1 MKNVLS
7 LLQGQYFRILMK
19 GGVNTQSNTE
29 LLGRYDIISVLKEDD
44 RSIVYLA
51 AHKKMG
57 NKRII
62 KIISKKSIYIES
74 FKAEFHILKDLKHR
88 FIPQIYDIEEDE
100 GSFYIIEEYIEGESL
115 KVLIERVGPYSEE
128 DTIFYIK
135 NLTDILVF
143 LQSYEGGAIYHQD
156 IQPTNIIIDKKELYL
171 IDFGNSFS
179 TGNEFIRSSIFG
191 TEGFTPPERYI
202 SDYKENISICERA
215 DIYSLGCIIYYF
227 LTGNIIESDQYIEML
242 NKLNISD
249 GFKKLIKSM
258 LKEEPDL
265 RISGI
270 GIVKKELEKLMEFKE
285 RDMDSLITRP
295 YVISVVGTQARIGTT
310 EIALAITKFINKYSL
325 DVLYEE
331 NNNNFFV
338 NELHK
343 DGKAYFREGMYNYN
357 GIKLKPKYN
366 DNIRID
372 YKTSYI
378 VRDESVIKEGLEYGD
393 LIILIAGTKS
403 QEMPYTNRAI
413 DILRGLY
420 EEDIYKDVMIIFNLS
435 KEDLFKERREVIGS
449 NFKLYRIAYMDS
461 SEKEFLTEEIKEEI
475 YFKVFRREKENNKTE
490 LSKKRTK
497 NKSYW
502 NSFWKKRRG

>member
-1 MKNVLS
+1 
-7 LLQGQYFRILMK
+7 MK

-74 FKAEFHILKDLKHR
+74 FKAELYILKDLKHR

-100 GSFYIIEEYIEGESL
+100 SSFYIIEEYIEGESL
-115 KVLIERVGPYSEE
+115 KVLMEREGPFTEE
-128 DTIFYIK
+128 DTIFHIK
-135 NLTDILVF
+135 NLTDILF
-143 LQSYEGGAIYHQD
+143 YLHNYEGGAIYHQD
-156 IQPTNIIIDKKELYL
+156 IQPANIIIHKKELYL
-171 IDFGNSFS
+171 IDFGNGFS
-179 TGNEFIRSSIFG
+179 VGKDFFRSSIFG

-202 SDYKENISICERA
+202 SDYRECSNICDSA

-227 LTGNIIESDQYIEML
+227 LTGDIIESDNYIENL
-242 NKLNISD
+242 NKLNISE
-249 GFKKLIKSM
+249 GLKKLLKNM
-258 LKEEPDL
+258 LNKIPDL

-270 GIVKKELEKLMEFKE
+270 GIVKKELEKLAEFKE
-285 RDMDSLITRP
+285 KDMDSLIKRP
-295 YVISVVGTQARIGTT
+295 YVISVVGAQSRIGTT

-338 NELHK
+338 NSLHR
-343 DGKAYFREGMYNYN
+343 DGKASFREGIYLYN

-366 DNIRID
+366 DNIRINS
-372 YKTSYI
+372 KVSYI
-378 VRDESVIKEGLEYGD
+378 VRDESVIKEGLEYGN

-403 QEMPYTNRAI
+403 HEMAYTNRAI
-413 DILRGLY
+413 DILNGLY
-420 EEDIYKDVMIIFNLS
+420 EDDIYRDVIIIFNLS
-435 KEDLFKERREVIGS
+435 KEDLYRERREALGK
-449 NFKLYRIAYMDS
+449 NYNLYRMDYMNSYDTD
-461 SEKEFLTEEIKEEI
+461 FLTEVIKEEI
-475 YFKVFRREKENNKTE
+475 YFKVFRREKENTKSD
-490 LSKKRTK
+490 LSKKRK
-497 NKSYW
+497 ENEGYW
-502 NSFWKKRRG
+502 NSFWKKRRGKY